1 MTIILD
7 GGGGCGKTTLALDVL
22 LPLQE
27 AFFGQ
32 HGVLRRAPSNKPARL
47 LGGRTM
53 HSSQG
58 LTAESSLRTPAL
70 ALNAQSRQKLS
81 LTHIEAGAYYIDEY
95 SQLKADLNNAAA
107 VRTTDARKSTYQLDM
122 NAYYLSL
129 IHI

>member
-32 HGVLRRAPSNKPARL
+32 HGVLRRAPSNKPARS

-58 LTAESSLRTPAL
+58 FTAESSLMIASTAFSRLEHAPCIERVAMMSSAKL
-70 ALNAQSRQKLS
+70 AQVLYS
-81 LTHIEAGAYYIDEY
+81 LEC
-95 SQLKADLNNAAA
+95 
-107 VRTTDARKSTYQLDM
+107 
-122 NAYYLSL
+122 SL
-129 IHI
+129 